1 MLSVSIHAPAWGATS
16 PSEFFPHLLDMFQ
29 STHPRGVRRD
39 GGYVPVMSTDAF
51 QSTHPRGVR
60 RRTARPQNWSSPC
73 FNPRTRVG
81 CDAAPDQ
88 RQAAEGRV
96 SIHAPAWGAT
106 PSRRIYGSYF
116 GCFNPRTRVGCDPR
130 SCPWPWPLSG
140 FNPRTRV
147 GCDWSG
153 TLALYFSVKVS
164 IHAPAWGATASTN
177 ASFISSTS
185 FNPRTRVGCDMMDN
199 PRYARLFD
207 VSIHAPA
214 WGATFSSSTSRLQ
227 GKEFQSTHPRGVR
240 LFPCFIQ

>member
-147 GCDWSG
+147 GCDCRSC
-153 TLALYFSVKVS
+153 VEIVS
-164 IHAPAWGATASTN
+164 IHAPAWGATGAAHWRCTFPSRFQSTHPRGVRLR
-177 ASFISSTS
+177 AQMRVSFHQ
-185 FNPRTRVGCDMMDN
+185 P
-199 PRYARLFD
+199 

-214 WGATFSSSTSRLQ
+214 WGAT
-227 GKEFQSTHPRGVR
+227 
-240 LFPCFIQ
+240 